1 MKRRPF
7 LGAALGTGAL
17 LTGTSSCNRRS
28 ETSQNNPLPD
38 TIGKLAGYSLEELRE
53 LYRKDLFDEFLPFV
67 DAFVIDH
74 EYGGFMCSVDREG
87 NRLKTDKSTWNQG
100 RGIWVLSFLFNN
112 IDPNPKWL
120 EASRKSVEFIL
131 KTRPDGDT
139 LWHKSFTR
147 EGKPIG
153 DPDTVV
159 YSDLFV
165 ANGLQEFSQAGGDE
179 YWDTAKEIMLKCIDI
194 YDNRPDYASLKPTDT
209 SPEVPRPRI
218 FSHWFQ
224 IGRLAMQMLEK
235 RHDPE
240 VQAVVDR
247 CVDAVMNAH
256 YNPEFRLMTEYVNH
270 DLSHIDNDY
279 GQAVT
284 THAQEVLWLVM
295 QEAVRR
301 GDRQLFDTA
310 VERFKRHVEVLWDDV
325 YGGLMTLRH
334 ADENRWSTGKPLWL
348 QVEVL
353 FGTMTLIEL
362 TGDQWAK
369 EWFTKMYTWFRDKY
383 YLKKH
388 GLPLWM
394 FYGDR
399 KLTFN
404 PKATR
409 VGIFQQPRHLML
421 NILAL
426 DRIIANGGKAAG
438 VFQ

>member
-7 LGAALGTGAL
+7 LGTALGTGAL
-17 LTGTSSCNRRS
+17 LAGTNSCSRQS
-28 ETSQNNPLPD
+28 ETSQNRQPSD
-38 TIGKLAGYSLEELRE
+38 TIGKLAGYTLEELRE
-53 LYRKDLFDEFLPFV
+53 LYRKDLFEEFLPFV
-67 DAFVIDH
+67 DAYVIDH
-74 EYGGFMCSVDREG
+74 EYGGFICSVDREG
-87 NRLKTDKSTWNQG
+87 VRLKTDKSTWNQG
-100 RGIWVLSFLFNN
+100 RGIWMLSFLYNN

-120 EASRKSVEFIL
+120 EASRKSVDFIL
-131 KTRPDGDT
+131 KTKPSDDT
-139 LWHKSFTR
+139 LWHKQFNRDGT
-147 EGKPIG
+147 PIG
-153 DPDTVV
+153 EPDTVV

-165 ANGLQEFSQAGGDE
+165 ANGLQEFSQAGGEE
-179 YWDTAKEIMLKCIDI
+179 YWDMAKEIMLKCIDI
-194 YDNRPDYASLKPTDT
+194 YDNRPNYGSQYTPGV
-209 SPEVPRPRI
+209 SRPRS

-224 IGRLAMQMLEK
+224 IGRMAMQMLEK
-235 RHDPE
+235 RADPE

-247 CVDAVMNAH
+247 CIDAVMNAH

-270 DLSHIDNDY
+270 DLSHIDSDY
-279 GQAVT
+279 GQNIT

-295 QEAVRR
+295 QEAVRK

-334 ADENRWSTGKPLWL
+334 VDDNRWNTNKPLWL

-394 FYGDR
+394 IGGDR

-426 DRIIANGGKAAG
+426 DRIIANGGKTIG